1 MSCLNGTDC
10 KETAKRNLAMVIL
23 ALMAVIFIALS
34 IWSFMGARVQAIP
47 TEVHFG
53 PYDAV
58 QGKRVFQAYNCMGCH
73 TIVGNGAYFGPDLTK
88 TYQHVGPAWLA
99 AFLPS
104 AGGWPTSAAVQ
115 AQLQNTHVLA
125 EPATSDMAAYQAQYP
140 GAAERISRRGGHA
153 TLMPN
158 LPFTADEIGSLIAFL
173 KYTSAMNNEGWPPK
187 PKVNGLDFSQSR
199 VGTQTVALSNASA
212 GSGDA
217 APKTDDPV
225 THGAQLVQDF
235 GCLACHAT
243 DKKRI
248 IGPGWGGMVGSETTL
263 TDGST
268 VKVDETYLIE
278 AIRHPDTQVVAGY
291 PAGVMPSYDAMI
303 NEQDMSAIVAYLTSL
318 QGDAK

>member
-10 KETAKRNLAMVIL
+10 KEPAKRHLALGIL
-23 ALMAVIFIALS
+23 GLMAVIFITLS
-34 IWSFMGARVQAIP
+34 IWSFMSARVQTIP

-88 TYQHVGPAWLA
+88 TYEHVGPAWLA

-115 AQLQNTHVLA
+115 AQLQNTHVA
-125 EPATSDMAAYQAQYP
+125 KEPSTSDMAAYQAQYP

-153 TLMPN
+153 SLMPN
-158 LPFTADEIGSLIAFL
+158 LPFTADEIGGLIAFL
-173 KYTSAMNNEGWPPK
+173 KYTSEMNNEGWPPK
-187 PKVNGLDFSQSR
+187 PKVNGLDFVRAQA
-199 VGTQTVALSNASA
+199 GTQTVASSAASA
-212 GSGDA
+212 SPADA
-217 APKTDDPV
+217 APKAVDPV
-225 THGAQLVQDF
+225 AHGAKLVQDF
-235 GCLACHAT
+235 GCLACHAK
-243 DKKRI
+243 DQKRI
-248 IGPGWGGMVGSETTL
+248 IGPGWGGMVGAQTTL
-263 TDGST
+263 ADGST
-268 VKVDETYLIE
+268 VKVDEAYLIE
-278 AIRHPDTQVVAGY
+278 AIRHPDAQVVEGY

>member
-10 KETAKRNLAMVIL
+10 KEPAKRHMAIGIL
-23 ALMAVIFIALS
+23 GLMAVIFIALS
-34 IWSFMGARVQAIP
+34 VWSFMSERVQTIP

-88 TYQHVGPAWLA
+88 TYEQVGPAWLA

-115 AQLQNTHVLA
+115 AQLQNAHVTA
-125 EPATSDMAAYQAQYP
+125 EPSTTDMAAYEKRYP

-158 LPFTADEIGSLIAFL
+158 LPFTADEIGGLIAFL
-173 KYTSAMNNEGWPPK
+173 KYTSMMNNEGWPPK
-187 PKVNGLDFSQSR
+187 PKVNGLDFVQSKA
-199 VGTQTVALSNASA
+199 GTQTAALNTAHA
-212 GSGDA
+212 GSGDVMA
-217 APKTDDPV
+217 QTSDPV
-225 THGAQLVQDF
+225 ALGAKLTQDL
-235 GCLACHAT
+235 GCLACHAK
-243 DKKRI
+243 DQKRI
-248 IGPGWGGMVGSETTL
+248 IGPGWGGMVGTETTL

-268 VKVDETYLIE
+268 VKVDEAYLIE

-291 PAGVMPSYDAMI
+291 PAGVMPAYDAMI